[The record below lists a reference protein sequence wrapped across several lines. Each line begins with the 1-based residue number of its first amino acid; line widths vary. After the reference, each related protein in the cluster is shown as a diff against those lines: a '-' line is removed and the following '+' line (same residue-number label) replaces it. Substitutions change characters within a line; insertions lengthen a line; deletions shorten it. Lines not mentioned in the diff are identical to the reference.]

1 MGLLKGMIA
10 SGYSVSMD
18 NITNSKYQLKLG
30 RIVEGKNYART
41 AELELVDNLFMALN
55 QLKEELDHDIR
66 DTNDK

>member
-18 NITNSKYQLKLG
+18 NITNGKYQLKLG